1 MITKHT
7 ELMDPRIIT
16 TYTRKINT
24 SDEEDRNHLLSVLL
38 HALDDTEKKRNKAK
52 ELITTFLL
60 GEPK

>member
-1 MITKHT
+1 
-7 ELMDPRIIT
+7 MDPRIIT

-60 GEPK
+60 EEPK

>member
-1 MITKHT
+1 
-7 ELMDPRIIT
+7 MDSRIIA

-24 SDEEDRNHLLSVLL
+24 SDEDGRNHLLSVLL

-52 ELITTFLL
+52 ELITNFLL

>member
-1 MITKHT
+1 
-7 ELMDPRIIT
+7 MDPRIIT

-24 SDEEDRNHLLSVLL
+24 SDEEDMNHLLSVLL

-60 GEPK
+60 REPK